1 MKKFALLCVFLCFIA
16 YGNTTNYEWD
26 PRSHSLNTT
35 SSEMVSILDNVIASE
50 NISSEIE
57 ALFLKGFHIGTTSK
71 MRAWVEE
78 ITQLDSAQYV
88 QYLNYW
94 AYHDAQKYKTNTDTA
109 LIIMLQRIPLSLKFF
124 GKMPNKLTDAELAQL
139 GNAMLNSHLAVAVDK
154 KTWIDDKSMNLSPYL
169 DMSKILFDPC
179 VRYVDRHVLVEVLDN
194 FTDTP
199 YYEVVHY
206 DLCRLMAAAQLN
218 IIPLTNTKKVV
229 LRYDLGAVLIAG
241 GERFILS
248 QLKFESS

>member
-1 MKKFALLCVFLCFIA
+1 MKKFTLFSVFLCFIA
-16 YGNTTNYEWD
+16 YGNTTKHEWD
-26 PRSHSLNTT
+26 PRSYSLNT

-50 NISSEIE
+50 NITSEIE
-57 ALFLKGFHIGTTSK
+57 ALFHKGFHIGTTTK

-78 ITQLDSAQYV
+78 ITNLDSAKYV

-94 AYHDAQKYKTNTDTA
+94 AYYDARKYKTNIDTA

-139 GNAMLNSHLAVAVDK
+139 GNAMINCHLIVAVDS
-154 KTWIDDKSMNLSPYL
+154 KTWIHSESLNLSPYL
-169 DMSKILFDPC
+169 DMSKMLFDPC
-179 VRYVDRHVLVEVLDN
+179 ARYIDSHVSVEILDN
-194 FTDTP
+194 FTNNP

-218 IIPLTNTKKVV
+218 IIPVTNTKKVV